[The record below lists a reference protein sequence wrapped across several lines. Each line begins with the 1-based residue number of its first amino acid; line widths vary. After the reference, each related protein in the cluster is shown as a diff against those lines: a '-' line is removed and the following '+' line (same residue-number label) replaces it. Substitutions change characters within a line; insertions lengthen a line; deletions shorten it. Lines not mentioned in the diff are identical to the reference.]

1 MANLDRVLGGLAIAI
16 FLAGMFMLVGGVG
29 SLGDEGEGNKSS
41 RKSGDKSK

>member
-29 SLGDEGEGNKSS
+29 SLGDDGKSSKSDSKSSNKS
-41 RKSGDKSK
+41 K